1 MRTTITAEYK
11 MLKAEREAAT
21 WPTPSVMP
29 EQFLM
34 DYTEKH
40 GRKEGLLLNNRMH
53 VAGIDGTLRFTNED
67 QYNVNR
73 DWILAN
79 FKK

>member
-1 MRTTITAEYK
+1 MRTSITTEYK

-21 WPTPSVMP
+21 WPTPAIMP
-29 EQFLM
+29 EQILM

-53 VAGIDGTLRFTNED
+53 NIDYRLTYAELTSNK
-67 QYNVNR
+67 QWVTQ
-73 DWILAN
+73 
-79 FKK
+79 

>member
-1 MRTTITAEYK
+1 MRASITTEYK
-11 MLKAEREAAT
+11 ILKAEREAAA
-21 WPTPSVMP
+21 WPTPKVMP
-29 EQFLM
+29 EQILM

-40 GRKEGLLLNNRMH
+40 GRREGLLFNNRMH
-53 VAGIDGTLRFTNED
+53 VSGIEGGLRIINED

>member
-1 MRTTITAEYK
+1 MRTSITAEYK
-11 MLKAEREAAT
+11 MLKAEREAAS
-21 WPTPSVMP
+21 WPIPAIMP
-29 EQFLM
+29 ERFLM

-53 VAGIDGTLRFTNED
+53 VAGIDGTLCITNED

-73 DWILAN
+73 DWILTN

>member
-1 MRTTITAEYK
+1 MRTSITAEYK
-11 MLKAEREAAT
+11 MLKAERDAAI
-21 WPTPSVMP
+21 WPTPAVMP

-53 VAGIDGTLRFTNED
+53 LAGIDGRVRCTNPM
-67 QYNVNR
+67 QYDVNR